1 MNQNEGFSIIS
12 AFLSFAE
19 LGAEWVMYLMVAL
32 GFIMIVLFVERLR
45 LYLSTRVDAPSI
57 GRALIDALAKGDLK
71 AARAPLSGGNAM
83 EERVLADAIDAYAGG
98 PNMVEQVIASS
109 LAREKQRYDRFLNYF
124 GTLGNN
130 APFVGLFGTVIGIIV
145 SFQRLGENPKGGLE
159 VVGPGIAEALVATA
173 VGLLVAIPSV
183 VAYNYFKGMQK
194 QRLGNVE
201 FLARIVLAR
210 LNDATPA
217 TADKPAG
224 PAARSAAAASAPA
237 AEPASKVGL
246 SKPTGGA

>member
-1 MNQNEGFSIIS
+1 MHQNEGFSIIS

-57 GRALIDALAKGDLK
+57 GRALIDALAKGDLGL
-71 AARAPLSGGNAM
+71 ARKRVSNGKAM
-83 EERVLADAIDAYAGG
+83 EERVLADALDAYAGG

-145 SFQRLGENPKGGLE
+145 SFQKLGENPKGGLE

-183 VAYNYFKGMQK
+183 VVYNFFKGMQK

-210 LNDATPA
+210 LNDATPVP
-217 TADKPAG
+217 T
-224 PAARSAAAASAPA
+224 AASDKAPGKSA
-237 AEPASKVGL
+237 EKPAEPAAKVGL